1 MRRDHYHEEIGSEI
15 LIIGGAEDKL
25 NERHILRKF
34 VDISGGRNASLLIVP
49 VPSDFPLV
57 TATLYKGLFEN
68 LGINSNTR
76 FDIQTGDNKNQC
88 EILTGWCDRCIPNG
102 RRSDETLFADWRN

>member
-68 LGINSNTR
+68 LGINKITITEYLQHIL
-76 FDIQTGDNKNQC
+76 FI
-88 EILTGWCDRCIPNG
+88 ILTVLNVLIIYYLSVVLYFPSFSFVYN
-102 RRSDETLFADWRN
+102 F

>member
-68 LGINSNTR
+68 LGINK
-76 FDIQTGDNKNQC
+76 I
-88 EILTGWCDRCIPNG
+88 
-102 RRSDETLFADWRN
+102 